1 MTQTLTPTSPST
13 RSASQ
18 IKRGVSLYSFQEEFF
33 LRKMTLENC
42 VAACADMGA
51 LGIETLAEQMMP
63 GFPNLPE
70 EFYSGWHAM
79 MDRYGTVPVCH
90 DMFLDTKRFKGRI
103 LSDEEQVASIE
114 RDLKHASRLG
124 CTVMR
129 VLMFVRPEIL
139 VKCLPLA
146 ERYGVRMGVEIHAP
160 LHLSHPWIL
169 RYSEVMERENSP
181 FLGYVLDMGI
191 FTDHYPPVMLERFRR
206 QGATPA
212 IIEHVREAYE
222 ARTLPEYI
230 INDVRELGGT
240 PIDIAMAEVTRHN
253 LWSNPKHLLEHVPR
267 IFHVHGKFYEMDD
280 QDNETSLGYAQ
291 VIPALLQGGYQG
303 YICSEYEG
311 NRHIQDAFEIDSVE
325 QVRRHQRMLA
335 RLLGEQEV
343 AHV

>member
-1 MTQTLTPTSPST
+1 MTQMTTQGTT
-13 RSASQ
+13 AAAGAQ
-18 IKRGVSLYSFQEEFF
+18 IRRGVSLYSFQEEFF
-33 LRKMTLENC
+33 LRKMTLEDC
-42 VAACADMGA
+42 VAACASMGA

-63 GFPNLPE
+63 GFPNLSDR
-70 EFYSGWHAM
+70 FYDDWHRM
-79 MDRYGTVPVCH
+79 MAQYGTTPVCH
-90 DMFLDTKRFKGRI
+90 DMFLDTKRFRGRV
-103 LSDEEQVASIE
+103 LSDDEQVASIE
-114 RDLKHASRLG
+114 RDLRHAHRLG

-139 VKCLPLA
+139 VRCIPLA

-191 FTDHYPPVMLERFRR
+191 FTDHFPPVMMERFRR
-206 QGATPA
+206 QGATPE
-212 IIEHVREAYE
+212 IIEHVRAAYD
-222 ARTLPEYI
+222 ARTLPEYV
-230 INDVRELGGT
+230 INDVREMGGT
-240 PIDIAMAEVTRHN
+240 PLDIGMAEVLRHN
-253 LWSNPKHLLEHVPR
+253 LWSNPKHLLEHMPR

-280 QDNETSLGYAQ
+280 QDRETSLGYEQ
-291 VIPALLQGGYQG
+291 VIPVLVQGGYQG

-335 RLLGEQEV
+335 RLLGEREA